1 MTCFPPKYDLLCTR
15 LLHRIIV
22 SISAYGI
29 IIKSQYMLAKL
40 VNSHDALSIV
50 SSPAGLKLVYQAPTL
65 IIDRADSEAPCLCCL
80 DFTLSE
86 VEVGGAREPQ
96 RRRDAST
103 RHPLSEE

>member
-1 MTCFPPKYDLLCTR
+1 
-15 LLHRIIV
+15 
-22 SISAYGI
+22 
-29 IIKSQYMLAKL
+29 MLAKL

-65 IIDRADSEAPCLCCL
+65 KLTDSEAPCLCCL